1 MMASAGQADRS
12 IHQETALTRRKR
24 AWDQMATNFKPG
36 DIVQLKTR
44 GPVMTVESV
53 SGDDVTCRCQD
64 GGDRATYDALELK
77 AAPQRTADKR
87 D

>member
-1 MMASAGQADRS
+1 MAA
-12 IHQETALTRRKR
+12 K
-24 AWDQMATNFKPG
+24 FKPG
-36 DIVQLKTR
+36 DIVELKTR

-77 AAPQRTADKR
+77 AVTRQTAADKR
-87 D
+87 SK